1 MFFVLSLLNFSS
13 NSILSLL
20 YMLYKIFCYLFCP
33 LSSELFFQFYPK
45 IVMKCSLSVNSLI
58 FPSLTFN
65 TSQYS
70 RCFILAT
77 TILWNDHSSMIVKAV
92 ELK

>member
-1 MFFVLSLLNFSS
+1 
-13 NSILSLL
+13 
-20 YMLYKIFCYLFCP
+20 
-33 LSSELFFQFYPK
+33 
-45 IVMKCSLSVNSLI
+45 MKGSLSVNSLLFSSMGI
-58 FPSLTFN
+58 NTSQHSTFSCMRIN